1 METFKKYWGF
11 VAMIVGGVI
20 GVYGW
25 VYNQGSE
32 SQSLEGRVFDS
43 PEQKVVIVS
52 HVEEGP
58 TPEQQQ
64 RAILLDSVNSAHAIK
79 SRAMRDSVYLLETK
93 ARKKT
98 DSIILLNADQMYQI
112 KEEIKKL
119 KEN

>member
-11 VAMIVGGVI
+11 VAMILGGII
-20 GVYGW
+20 GAYGW
-25 VYNQGSE
+25 IYNQGAE

-43 PEQKVVIVS
+43 PEQKVVVVK

-64 RAILLDSVNSAHAIK
+64 RAILLDSVNNSNAIK
-79 SRAMRDSVYLLETK
+79 SRAMRDSVYLQETR

-98 DSIILLNADQMYQI
+98 DSIIMLNADQMFQI
-112 KEEIKKL
+112 KQEIKKL
-119 KEN
+119 KEQ